1 MSRIR
6 TFIAVDPGRAVRD
19 RLVDLQQDLGRAGR
33 GMKWVEPEN
42 LHVTLL
48 FLGEVDD
55 REVPD
60 VCRAV
65 ADCCSGRDAF
75 EMGVGGVGCFGP
87 PRRPRTVWA
96 GLTEGGPE
104 LVALHDALE
113 PPLLELGCYR
123 REDRPFTP
131 HLTLGRVQGGR
142 DAAGIGDALPRFRGW
157 QGGSVEVHEVLV
169 MSSELSPA
177 GPTYTVLSRAKLR
190 PPRKSPPESRKTD
203 EED

>member
-19 RLVDLQQDLGRAGR
+19 RLVELQQDLGRAGR

-65 ADCCSGRDAF
+65 TDSCAARDAF
-75 EMGVGGVGCFGP
+75 VLTVAGVGCFGS

-96 GLTEGGPE
+96 GLTGGAPE

-113 PPLLELGCYR
+113 PPLMELGCYR

-142 DAAGIGDALPRFRGW
+142 VAAGLGDALLRFRGW
-157 QGGSVEVHEVLV
+157 RGGSTEVHEVLV
-169 MSSELSPA
+169 MSSELRPA
-177 GPTYTVLSRAKLR
+177 GPVYTVLSRAKLR
-190 PPRKSPPESRKTD
+190 PPPPSAPEPRKKD
-203 EED
+203 EEE